1 MAHVSVHREQ
11 IHSAHRFR
19 WLTIAWGHIWAK
31 GVVNRVLGTGTKTS
45 ITELSENALQRTWSA
60 NSVSHI
66 LIIRSKILTI
76 YASRTGKRQT
86 DRETDRLTRQRDRQR
101 NRLTRQ
107 RDRLTDKTER
117 QTDCDKER
125 QWDGD
130 RRDTH
135 RDWDR
140 EKNSQRKRSVLMVR
154 GPSTIKILPVLSI
167 SGPSTIKILPVLSM
181 RGPSI
186 IKILPILTMSG
197 PSTTH
202 RGDNYKA
209 SLLSNTPRSSIH
221 ASTSTEI
228 IRP

>member
-140 EKNSQRKRSVLMVR
+140 EKQSEKAICSDGERSFHNQNSSCSVNKWSFHNQNSSCSVNAWSFHNQNSSYSDDEWSFDDTQRR
-154 GPSTIKILPVLSI
+154 
-167 SGPSTIKILPVLSM
+167 
-181 RGPSI
+181 
-186 IKILPILTMSG
+186 
-197 PSTTH
+197 
-202 RGDNYKA
+202 
-209 SLLSNTPRSSIH
+209 
-221 ASTSTEI
+221 
-228 IRP
+228 